1 MQNTTGSDP
10 KPISDELYALCT
22 SSESVSSILAKD
34 PTVKPGDAWKKL
46 YGHELHKSRKR
57 NSLNG
62 NAKSASDDEILRRTA
77 ECGKWGPTQPSELF
91 LRLFNDA
98 LHTVDEEGPEVA
110 MVSPSL
116 MGSCGTLPLTIIS
129 TVPDIARHMSN
140 LIARAEREVYLATNY
155 WQNGIASKFLTDAM
169 KELSRR
175 AGQRGTKIIMK
186 IIYDRGSPRQ
196 MFEPHFLVS
205 EKTYTGKAVGLPHP
219 HEIPHIDLEV
229 INYHQPMLGTFH
241 AKYMVVDR
249 KIAVLQSNNIQDN
262 DNVEM
267 MVHLEGPIVDS
278 LYDMA
283 LISWRLKLM
292 PPLPSHDTPAASGGL
307 RGSADHTGP
316 DGNLGTTSNGNIHQP
331 GVVDA
336 AGPAHTDDTSRA
348 DAVTGPSTTDSVTH
362 PQGMTTHHATG
373 DGLDAP
379 TNGHSQETSSA
390 NRMVSEKI
398 ARFLGDGEPAIP
410 QQQIADPTSHAQPL
424 PEHTTDDPHWD
435 DDIAGEVARVQASVS
450 GPTPQS
456 AMDAI
461 TRHLNHT
468 TNRDFKG
475 RAPPFAP
482 GEEMTPYIPHA
493 THEPFPMALVNRP
506 PYGPPN
512 HKSVSNPQN
521 AAWLSALRNA
531 QKNVFIQSP
540 TLNAE
545 PLIPAIIEACERG
558 IDVFCYI
565 CLGYN
570 DTGELLPM
578 QGGHNEMVAHNL
590 YKALSPAGRQHLHY
604 FWYVARDQTVPIVQ
618 AKKKRSCH
626 VKLMIADERVGI
638 IGNGNQDTQSWF
650 HSQEINVMVD
660 SPEVCRA
667 WIDGLRRNQNTHLYG
682 ELSKEEGVWR
692 DGDGKEAEG
701 VIGVDPGRFSWAK
714 GLVGAVKRVQG
725 TGGF

>member
-1 MQNTTGSDP
+1 
-10 KPISDELYALCT
+10 
-22 SSESVSSILAKD
+22 
-34 PTVKPGDAWKKL
+34 
-46 YGHELHKSRKR
+46 
-57 NSLNG
+57 
-62 NAKSASDDEILRRTA
+62 
-77 ECGKWGPTQPSELF
+77 
-91 LRLFNDA
+91 
-98 LHTVDEEGPEVA
+98 
-110 MVSPSL
+110 
-116 MGSCGTLPLTIIS
+116 
-129 TVPDIARHMSN
+129 MSN
-140 LIARAEREVYLATNY
+140 LIVRAEREVYLATNY

-175 AGQRGTKIIMK
+175 AGQRGTKIVMK

-196 MFEPHFLVS
+196 MIEPHFVVP

-249 KIAVLQSNNIQDN
+249 EIAVLQSNNIQDN

-267 MVHLEGPIVDS
+267 MVQLEGPIVDS

-283 LISWRLKLM
+283 LISWRLKFL
-292 PPLPSHDTPAASGGL
+292 PPLPSHNSPAAQGGF
-307 RGSADHTGP
+307 GSSAALADV
-316 DGNLGTTSNGNIHQP
+316 DGRAGASENGGVHQP
-331 GVVDA
+331 GAVDA
-336 AGPAHTDDTSRA
+336 SVPTHSDDTSRA

-362 PQGMTTHHATG
+362 PLGTSTRQAAS
-373 DGLDAP
+373 DGLDVP
-379 TNGHSQETSSA
+379 TNGHSHETT
-390 NRMVSEKI
+390 NGHGPLNEKI
-398 ARFLGDGEPAIP
+398 AGYLGVGAQAIS

-435 DDIAGEVARVQASVS
+435 EDIAGEVARVQAAVS
-450 GPTPQS
+450 GSTPQS
-456 AMDAI
+456 AMEAI

-475 RAPPFAP
+475 TAPPFTP
-482 GEEMTPYIPHA
+482 GEEMTPYIAHP

-545 PLIPAIIEACERG
+545 PLVPAIREACERG

-570 DTGELLPM
+570 DAVSLPRCPK
-578 QGGHNEMVAHNL
+578 HTHITNISVPLRVNSCPC
-590 YKALSPAGRQHLHY
+590 KAATTR
-604 FWYVARDQTVPIVQ
+604 W
-618 AKKKRSCH
+618 
-626 VKLMIADERVGI
+626 
-638 IGNGNQDTQSWF
+638 
-650 HSQEINVMVD
+650 
-660 SPEVCRA
+660 
-667 WIDGLRRNQNTHLYG
+667 
-682 ELSKEEGVWR
+682 
-692 DGDGKEAEG
+692 
-701 VIGVDPGRFSWAK
+701 
-714 GLVGAVKRVQG
+714 
-725 TGGF
+725 

>member
-1 MQNTTGSDP
+1 M
-10 KPISDELYALCT
+10 
-22 SSESVSSILAKD
+22 
-34 PTVKPGDAWKKL
+34 
-46 YGHELHKSRKR
+46 
-57 NSLNG
+57 
-62 NAKSASDDEILRRTA
+62 
-77 ECGKWGPTQPSELF
+77 
-91 LRLFNDA
+91 
-98 LHTVDEEGPEVA
+98 DEEGAEVA

-116 MGSCGTLPLTIIS
+116 MGSCGTIPLTIIS
-129 TVPDIARHMSN
+129 TYVKWMYSLHNSLLTHYSVPDIVRHMSN
-140 LIARAEREVYLATNY
+140 LIVRAEREVYLATNY
-155 WQNGIASKFLTDAM
+155 WQNGIASKFITDAM

-175 AGQRGTKIIMK
+175 AGQRGTKILMK
-186 IIYDRGSPRQ
+186 VIYDRGSPRQ
-196 MFEPHFLVS
+196 MFEPHFFVP

-283 LISWRLKLM
+283 LISWRLKFM
-292 PPLPSHDTPAASGGL
+292 PPLPSHDAPAAQGGL
-307 RGSADHTGP
+307 VSSADHSETDGSLEATEN
-316 DGNLGTTSNGNIHQP
+316 GNLRQP
-331 GVVDA
+331 GAVDA
-336 AGPAHTDDTSRA
+336 SAPAHSDNTSRA

-362 PQGMTTHHATG
+362 PQGMTSHQTTG
-373 DGLDAP
+373 EDLDALA
-379 TNGHSQETSSA
+379 NGYSHGISSA
-390 NRMVSEKI
+390 SRTVNERI
-398 ARFLGDGEPAIP
+398 ARYLGVGQQAIP
-410 QQQIADPTSHAQPL
+410 QQQIADPASRAQPL

-450 GPTPQS
+450 GSTPQS
-456 AMDAI
+456 AMEAI

-475 RAPPFAP
+475 TAPPFAP

-512 HKSVSNPQN
+512 HKSVTNPQN

-558 IDVFCYI
+558 IDIFCYI

-570 DTGELLPM
+570 DTVGLPHFLLD
-578 QGGHNEMVAHNL
+578 
-590 YKALSPAGRQHLHY
+590 HL
-604 FWYVARDQTVPIVQ
+604 T
-618 AKKKRSCH
+618 
-626 VKLMIADERVGI
+626 
-638 IGNGNQDTQSWF
+638 
-650 HSQEINVMVD
+650 
-660 SPEVCRA
+660 
-667 WIDGLRRNQNTHLYG
+667 
-682 ELSKEEGVWR
+682 
-692 DGDGKEAEG
+692 
-701 VIGVDPGRFSWAK
+701 
-714 GLVGAVKRVQG
+714 
-725 TGGF
+725 